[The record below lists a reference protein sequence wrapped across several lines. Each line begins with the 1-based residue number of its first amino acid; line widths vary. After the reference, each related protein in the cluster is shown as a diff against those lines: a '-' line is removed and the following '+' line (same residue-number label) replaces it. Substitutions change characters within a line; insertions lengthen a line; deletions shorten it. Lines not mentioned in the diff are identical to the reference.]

1 MGKVK
6 VYKLDPQIG
15 RILATVSRL
24 TEVPISKIRGK
35 SRLSEIVAARRICMV
50 LISEIGGYTLT
61 TIGGV
66 FNRDHTTVLHAVKQ
80 HMDYMDVD
88 KAYRDFFNICE
99 TTVGIHKIG
108 DSKNK
113 DDIIE
118 KLAQRVD
125 FLEHE
130 NELLKEQ
137 VTNVKELAD
146 ELG

>member
-35 SRLSEIVAARRICMV
+35 SRLSEIVSARRICMV
-50 LISEIGGYTLT
+50 LISEVGGYTLT

-66 FNRDHTTVLHAVKQ
+66 FHRDHATVLHAVKQ

-99 TTVGIHKIG
+99 IAVGIHKIG

-118 KLAQRVD
+118 KLAQRIEH
-125 FLEHE
+125 LEEE
-130 NELLKEQ
+130 NSDLKEQ
-137 VTNVKELAD
+137 LNNVKEMAD